1 MPGTQPDLGVRAPA
15 PMISR
20 PLYTH
25 KRYIATSLHSH
36 PKYSMTH
43 QGIIYHRVIPDLL
56 QFEEKRHF
64 TCFHLVND
72 LLSKTKNRH
81 HHSPDEAAAAA
92 VEAGGS
98 RGAAAPSTGGSIFS
112 AVSADGELLDVEG
125 TSTDISRSL
134 SSSAA
139 MYPSLFTYK
148 YSYVDL

>member
-1 MPGTQPDLGVRAPA
+1 M
-15 PMISR
+15 S
-20 PLYTH
+20 
-25 KRYIATSLHSH
+25 
-36 PKYSMTH
+36 H
-43 QGIIYHRVIPDLL
+43 QGIIYHRANPDLL
-56 QFEEKRHF
+56 SFEEKSHIA
-64 TCFHLVND
+64 CFLLMNC

-81 HHSPDEAAAAA
+81 HHSPVEAAAAVV

-98 RGAAAPSTGGSIFS
+98 RGAAAPSIGGSIFS

-148 YSYVDL
+148 YRYVDL

>member
-1 MPGTQPDLGVRAPA
+1 M
-15 PMISR
+15 S
-20 PLYTH
+20 
-25 KRYIATSLHSH
+25 
-36 PKYSMTH
+36 H
-43 QGIIYHRVIPDLL
+43 QGIIYHIVIPDLL
-56 QFEEKRHF
+56 SFEEKSHIA
-64 TCFHLVND
+64 CFLLMNC

-81 HHSPDEAAAAA
+81 HHSPVEAAAV

-148 YSYVDL
+148 YIYVDL